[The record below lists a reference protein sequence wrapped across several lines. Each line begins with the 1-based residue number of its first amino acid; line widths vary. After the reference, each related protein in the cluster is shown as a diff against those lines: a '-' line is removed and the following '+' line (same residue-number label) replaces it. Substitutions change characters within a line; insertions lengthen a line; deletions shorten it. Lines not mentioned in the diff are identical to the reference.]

1 VFLQNCKDLVRSE
14 ADSCSDGCVVSYND
28 DDDDDGRGDDDD
40 NDDEKKIM
48 DIEVEEETD
57 VETQQA
63 ASDMTFLA
71 ENLMHEVSL
80 RFVHFKIF
88 FQK

>member
-1 VFLQNCKDLVRSE
+1 VFLQNFKYLVRS
-14 ADSCSDGCVVSYND
+14 DHDLCSDGCVVSYDND
-28 DDDDDGRGDDDD
+28 DDGGGDDDD
-40 NDDEKKIM
+40 DDEKKIM

-71 ENLMHEVSL
+71 ENFKHEVSV
-80 RFVHFKIF
+80 RFVHYFKKF
-88 FQK
+88 SRRC

>member
-1 VFLQNCKDLVRSE
+1 MRSE
-14 ADSCSDGCVVSYND
+14 HDSCSDGCVVSYD
-28 DDDDDGRGDDDD
+28 DDDD
-40 NDDEKKIM
+40 EKIIM

-80 RFVHFKIF
+80 RFVHYKRF
-88 FQK
+88 FQKYSVG

>member
-1 VFLQNCKDLVRSE
+1 MRSE
-14 ADSCSDGCVVSYND
+14 HDSCSDGCVVSYD
-28 DDDDDGRGDDDD
+28 DDDD
-40 NDDEKKIM
+40 DDEKKIM

-71 ENLMHEVSL
+71 ENFRHEVSL
-80 RFVHFKIF
+80 PNVHYKSVFTKMLGSMDRHSF
-88 FQK
+88 PSLSVGSST